1 MQLNKPQGFVSGGVA
16 MQVDQARQRQ
26 SGLMNLTQADNVIT
40 NPSGMQENIN
50 IQERKPTEDV
60 NINESIIQGQ
70 KNTAALENQKGLDS
84 LKNNENID
92 PNKLD
97 YFETTKM
104 TASPNKSPTVKEE
117 NIDRRGLFSDSDKK
131 GIFAGYLAVALSQ
144 PGDVITNLASG
155 LGQAAIGLGKLKGEE
170 AKYEAEQKKIKFQTT
185 KEVFDNEQKKN
196 VLRTEAEIQT
206 EMMPNGERRYGP
218 KQETSKRSFKLIKV
232 FDKTTNS
239 NRFLPENQV
248 YDSVTSGEDRFT
260 VAEDGFLQVKFNE
273 DTDYGDAGD
282 TGFAPKFAIMQNPKA
297 YSTTKKDAE
306 TILEGM
312 LLKDEARGN
321 QERAKTSL
329 NQLFKA
335 REANDII
342 KTIKKDLTE
351 KGAEGGLIGDL
362 VQTVAGAQG
371 FLGYFTKFEQSKN
384 HAKQYQEIQNAIFNP
399 EAYFNSKDVKTT
411 REERARIRALSNKIK
426 NNKGF
431 AALFDPKKQVAS
443 AALRTSVVNLAYALA
458 KAREEGGRFSV
469 TDIEMAMRTIGDS
482 SNKFTFLSALD
493 RTGLELL
500 RPAVN
505 NYLDA
510 QSILKPDVDV
520 KLPKRLQYLQ
530 DDLEYYENPAK
541 KEALRK
547 QEFETQI
554 EKKDDIEIP
563 EL

>member
-1 MQLNKPQGFVSGGVA
+1 MLH
-16 MQVDQARQRQ
+16 
-26 SGLMNLTQADNVIT
+26 LL
-40 NPSGMQENIN
+40 
-50 IQERKPTEDV
+50 
-60 NINESIIQGQ
+60 
-70 KNTAALENQKGLDS
+70 AA
-84 LKNNENID
+84 
-92 PNKLD
+92 
-97 YFETTKM
+97 
-104 TASPNKSPTVKEE
+104 
-117 NIDRRGLFSDSDKK
+117 
-131 GIFAGYLAVALSQ
+131 YL
-144 PGDVITNLASG
+144 
-155 LGQAAIGLGKLKGEE
+155 
-170 AKYEAEQKKIKFQTT
+170 
-185 KEVFDNEQKKN
+185 
-196 VLRTEAEIQT
+196 
-206 EMMPNGERRYGP
+206 
-218 KQETSKRSFKLIKV
+218 
-232 FDKTTNS
+232 
-239 NRFLPENQV
+239 
-248 YDSVTSGEDRFT
+248 
-260 VAEDGFLQVKFNE
+260 
-273 DTDYGDAGD
+273 
-282 TGFAPKFAIMQNPKA
+282 
-297 YSTTKKDAE
+297 
-306 TILEGM
+306 
-312 LLKDEARGN
+312 
-321 QERAKTSL
+321 
-329 NQLFKA
+329 
-335 REANDII
+335 
-342 KTIKKDLTE
+342 
-351 KGAEGGLIGDL
+351 
-362 VQTVAGAQG
+362 
-371 FLGYFTKFEQSKN
+371 
-384 HAKQYQEIQNAIFNP
+384 QEIQNAIFNP

-510 QSILKPDVDV
+510 QSILKPDVDA